1 MNEFELFETYL
12 QILNELYETDSR
24 IYFYPGDD
32 KLNMKRNSL
41 LIEKLNLASQLETT
55 RDKSFSKSAHERMI
69 KQLGV
74 IISEINS
81 VDPQL
86 RIDRNQGLILKNYV
100 FSKVYQYL
108 DSQILFPVGGVF
120 MHLLYYS
127 NNFESS
133 IAKEDFIKFIE
144 SEISILSS
152 MKEINYV
159 VLKAFL
165 DTFFIRV
172 NESGLLN

>member
-12 QILNELYETDSR
+12 QILNELYETDFR

-55 RDKSFSKSAHERMI
+55 RDKSFRKSAHERMI

-81 VDPQL
+81 VD
-86 RIDRNQGLILKNYV
+86 
-100 FSKVYQYL
+100 SA
-108 DSQILFPVGGVF
+108 
-120 MHLLYYS
+120 
-127 NNFESS
+127 
-133 IAKEDFIKFIE
+133 IAH
-144 SEISILSS
+144 
-152 MKEINYV
+152 
-159 VLKAFL
+159 
-165 DTFFIRV
+165 R
-172 NESGLLN
+172 